1 MINPLDY
8 LYYKV
13 YKGLSYISGGGN
25 PMSQIGATM
34 VLLMINFSTIY
45 YLIAGELPESVL
57 TGAMI
62 IIILFCTIYFS
73 IKEDKI
79 LAKYDQESEQSYRK
93 GNMIVTVYVI
103 LTFVAAICVLRPR

>member
-1 MINPLDY
+1 
-8 LYYKV
+8 
-13 YKGLSYISGGGN
+13 
-25 PMSQIGATM
+25 MSQIGATTI
-34 VLLMINFSTIY
+34 LLMANFFTIY

-57 TGAMI
+57 TVSTT
-62 IIILFCTIYFS
+62 IIILFCVIYFW

-79 LAKYDQESEQSYRK
+79 LAEYDQESEQSYRK

>member
-25 PMSQIGATM
+25 PLSQIGATTI
-34 VLLMINFSTIY
+34 LLMANFFTIY
-45 YLIAGELPESVL
+45 YLIAGELPKSVL
-57 TGAMI
+57 TISTTI
-62 IIILFCTIYFS
+62 ITLFCAIYFL

>member
-1 MINPLDY
+1 MVNPLDY

-25 PMSQIGATM
+25 PLSQIGATM
-34 VLLMINFSTIY
+34 ALLLINFSTIY
-45 YLIAGELPESVL
+45 YLISGELPKSVL
-57 TGAMI
+57 AVTI
-62 IIILFCTIYFS
+62 TVIILFCPIYFL

-93 GNMIVTVYVI
+93 GNMIVTIYVI
-103 LTFVAAICVLRPR
+103 LTFVAAFYVLRPR

>member
-25 PMSQIGATM
+25 PLSQTGATM
-34 VLLMINFSTIY
+34 ALLLINFSTIY
-45 YLIAGELPESVL
+45 YLISGELPKSILAV
-57 TGAMI
+57 AMT
-62 IIILFCTIYFS
+62 IIILFCVIYFW

-79 LAKYDQESEQSYRK
+79 LARYDQESEQSYKK
-93 GNMIVTVYVI
+93 GNMIVAIYVI